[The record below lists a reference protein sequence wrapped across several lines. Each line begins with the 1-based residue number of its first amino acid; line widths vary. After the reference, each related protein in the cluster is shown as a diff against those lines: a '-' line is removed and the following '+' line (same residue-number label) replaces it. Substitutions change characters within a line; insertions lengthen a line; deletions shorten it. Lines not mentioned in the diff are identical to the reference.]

1 MLRAAARRFLLVL
14 AGASAGTAVVSLLAG
29 LALGAGLLRSVAV
42 GYYLVGCFLLVSGF
56 FLGNRGPMRI
66 TNEESLVGLR
76 RPRHLRAAGLS
87 EQRDSMNGSALMVLI
102 GLLLLVL
109 AVAVDPRVRLV

>member
-1 MLRAAARRFLLVL
+1 MLG
-14 AGASAGTAVVSLLAG
+14 GAVAGTAALSLPAG
-29 LALGAGLLRSVAV
+29 LALGASAWRSLAV

-87 EQRDSMNGSALMVLI
+87 EQRDSMNGSFLMVVI
-102 GLLLLVL
+102 GLLILVL
-109 AVAVDPRVRLV
+109 AVAVDPRVRLI